1 MSTVAICGDPEVLVI
16 EHGAE
21 YAVGLE
27 PDAETAVVMAG
38 EQGPPGPPGPT
49 GGSALQRTAGETLSA
64 LRAVY
69 ELDGLVRALDYR
81 DATHIDLL
89 LGLSLTAAPEG
100 GPVNVQRSGVLE
112 DSSWNWLPGRI
123 YLGANGSLTQ
133 APPADG
139 YCVLLGA
146 ATSATRI
153 TLNLQDPIDLEN

>member
-1 MSTVAICGDPEVLVI
+1 MSIVICGDPEVLVI
-16 EHGAE
+16 EAGVE
-21 YAVGLE
+21 YAVALE
-27 PDAETAVVMAG
+27 PDEETSVVTVG

-49 GGSALQRTAGETLSA
+49 GGSALQRTAGETISA

-69 ELDGLVRALDYR
+69 ELDGFVRALDYR
-81 DATHIDLL
+81 DDTHIDLL
-89 LGLSLTAAPEG
+89 LGLSLTAAPAG
-100 GPVNVQRSGVLE
+100 GAVNVQRSGVL
-112 DSSWNWLPGRI
+112 DDNSWNWLPGRI

-133 APPADG
+133 TPPADG

>member
-1 MSTVAICGDPEVLVI
+1 MSIVICGDPEVLVI
-16 EHGAE
+16 EAGAE
-21 YAVGLE
+21 YAVALE
-27 PDAETAVVMAG
+27 PDEETSVVTVG

-81 DATHIDLL
+81 DDTHIDLL
-89 LGLSLTAAPEG
+89 LGLSLTAAPAG
-100 GPVNVQRSGVLE
+100 GAVNVQRSGVL
-112 DSSWNWLPGRI
+112 DDNSWNWLPGRI
-123 YLGANGSLTQ
+123 YLGAAGSLTQ
-133 APPADG
+133 TPPANG

-153 TLNLQDPIDLEN
+153 TLYLQDPIDLEN

>member
-1 MSTVAICGDPEVLVI
+1 MSIVICGDPEVLVI
-16 EHGAE
+16 EAGVE
-21 YAVGLE
+21 YAVALE
-27 PDAETAVVMAG
+27 PDEEMSVVTVG

-81 DATHIDLL
+81 DGIHIDLL
-89 LGLSLTAAPEG
+89 LGLSLTAAPGG

-112 DSSWNWLPGRI
+112 DSSWNWLPSRI

-133 APPADG
+133 TPPADG